1 MSQPLE
7 FSEKELAAI
16 RAEYCKGATDT
27 QFELFISE
35 CKARALRPGPH
46 VVFQLRNAK
55 EWDADTGASR
65 FVKKPYWITTI
76 GALRL
81 IALRTGQYGGSTPA
95 EYIYLDEKGDPTVIS
110 QIPLP
115 SKTNKALPREPW
127 AVRISVKR
135 KDFDEPITSIVRF
148 DAVAATQKRDNTLVL
163 TDMWQKRGDA
173 QTAKCS
179 EADALRKAF
188 PEELGSL
195 YLSEEIKN
203 EEEPNQ
209 ALAVPASVVPL
220 PPVVPKVDQAPAQP
234 VETPR
239 PNETLDIPLGQGTK
253 CVGIE
258 PTIPVAP
265 AVAAALAS
273 VPGLKVAAE
282 IPAPPKKVGRPK
294 GKKSDPENPVNGQ
307 PVEQGITQADIDNAS
322 KPSPVVDEEANQ
334 LAAREF
340 VEEISNMTSAEA
352 SELGL
357 PEPPEYSKLPSPDEA
372 KSFIARARALVE
384 PGVDIKSVG
393 DYTLKLAEKTGMSSK
408 TLTVGDWTNA
418 LANMESA
425 KAGGTLKEFLKEV
438 KNVPLPAEF

>member
-1 MSQPLE
+1 MSMDFTE
-7 FSEKELAAI
+7 AELVAI

-95 EYIYLDEKGDPTVIS
+95 EYIYLDDNGDPTVIS

-115 SKTNKALPREPW
+115 SKTNKSLPREPW

-148 DAVAATQKRDNTLVL
+148 DSVAATQKRDNILVL

-203 EEEPNQ
+203 EEEPHQ
-209 ALAVPASVVPL
+209 AATAPASVVPL
-220 PPVVPKVDQAPAQP
+220 PPPVPKVNQEPAKP
-234 VETPR
+234 VEAPR
-239 PNETLDIPLGQGTK
+239 PNEPWPELEKAL
-253 CVGIE
+253 
-258 PTIPVAP
+258 
-265 AVAAALAS
+265 AALP
-273 VPGLKVAAE
+273 PGTVKPAAE
-282 IPAPPKKVGRPK
+282 LPPPAKKKGGRPKKVESP
-294 GKKSDPENPVNGQ
+294 DNGQ
-307 PVEQGITQADIDNAS
+307 PAPVDQGITQADIENAG
-322 KPSPVVDEEANQ
+322 KPAPAVDEAANK
-334 LAAREF
+334 AAAEEF
-340 VEEISNMTSAEA
+340 VEALDPTPTKEEQAGFSS
-352 SELGL
+352 
-357 PEPPEYSKLPSPDEA
+357 
-372 KSFIARARALVE
+372 RVRALAAAGANTQDLRNYILAVGHKDE
-384 PGVDIKSVG
+384 PKQ
-393 DYTLKLAEKTGMSSK
+393 
-408 TLTVGDWTNA
+408 LTVANWNDA
-418 LANMESA
+418 LTRLETALGEGKDKLLEA
-425 KAGGTLKEFLKEV
+425 T
-438 KNVPLPAEF
+438 KNVPLPAF

>member
-1 MSQPLE
+1 MSMDFTE
-7 FSEKELAAI
+7 AELVAI

-95 EYIYLDEKGDPTVIS
+95 EYIYLDDNGDPTVIS

-115 SKTNKALPREPW
+115 SKTNKSLPREPW

-148 DAVAATQKRDNTLVL
+148 DSVAATQKRDNILVL

-203 EEEPNQ
+203 EEEPHQ
-209 ALAVPASVVPL
+209 AATAPASVVPL
-220 PPVVPKVDQAPAQP
+220 PPPVPKVNQEPAKP
-234 VETPR
+234 VEAPR
-239 PNETLDIPLGQGTK
+239 PNEPWRGNASKLQEAEMIPGVK
-253 CVGIE
+253 DRE
-258 PTIPVAP
+258 KP
-265 AVAAALAS
+265 AVPPVNPELEKALAALP
-273 VPGLKVAAE
+273 PGTVKPAAE
-282 IPAPPKKVGRPK
+282 LPPPAKKKGGRPKKVESP
-294 GKKSDPENPVNGQ
+294 DNGQ
-307 PVEQGITQADIDNAS
+307 PAPVDQGITQADIENAG
-322 KPSPVVDEEANQ
+322 KPAPAVDEAANK
-334 LAAREF
+334 AAAEEF
-340 VEEISNMTSAEA
+340 VEALDPTPTKEEQAGFSS
-352 SELGL
+352 
-357 PEPPEYSKLPSPDEA
+357 
-372 KSFIARARALVE
+372 RVRALAAAGANTQDLRNYILAVGHKDE
-384 PGVDIKSVG
+384 PKQ
-393 DYTLKLAEKTGMSSK
+393 
-408 TLTVGDWTNA
+408 LTVANWNDALTRLETALGEGKDKLLEATKNA
-418 LANMESA
+418 
-425 KAGGTLKEFLKEV
+425 
-438 KNVPLPAEF
+438 PLPAF